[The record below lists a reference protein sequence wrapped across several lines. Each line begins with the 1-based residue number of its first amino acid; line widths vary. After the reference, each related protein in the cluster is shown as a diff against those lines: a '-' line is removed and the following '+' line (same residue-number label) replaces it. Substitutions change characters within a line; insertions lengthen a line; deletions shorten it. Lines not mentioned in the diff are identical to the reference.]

1 MGLPSERTA
10 DIFRRVGALP
20 MFEPGRQKRN
30 GDRLQPIVLGHSVY
44 AFDEETGLVGH
55 GLSGSRAMQ
64 ALIDLNPFLAELPRS
79 TRQELAGTMSTR
91 QSPRNAQL
99 RGSVGSA
106 VHIVLSGCVYEESS
120 YGEDTT
126 VRIHGSGAVLGITEI
141 FNPDLLAPTARC
153 LNSTLTLTVPLPRM
167 RAIIEHSGVIGVA
180 LGKVLADQLVTAERV
195 YNRRSL
201 MPEERLA
208 GLFVHLLDRC
218 AVPSTTYGRMIE
230 GPSQTDLA
238 DCLSVSRATVENAIK
253 TLRARD
259 LVTTGYR
266 QYRFPDERELALFG
280 KVRTPPQTV
289 TGSAE
294 VQ

>member
-1 MGLPSERTA
+1 MGLANDRPLRAMRSVA
-10 DIFRRVGALP
+10 DV
-20 MFEPGRQKRN
+20 FESGRWTRD
-30 GDRLQPIVLGHSVY
+30 GLQPMVLGNSVY
-44 AFDEETGLVGH
+44 AFDEETGRVGH
-55 GLSGSRAMQ
+55 GLSGSRAMR
-64 ALIDLNPFLAELPRS
+64 ALIDLNPFLAELSRG
-79 TRQELAGTMSTR
+79 TRHELAAAMSTR
-91 QSPRNAQL
+91 QSFRNDQL

-126 VRIHGSGAVLGITEI
+126 VRIHGSGSVLGVAEI
-141 FNPDLLAPTARC
+141 FSPDLHAPTARC
-153 LNSTLTLTVPLPRM
+153 LNSTLTLTMPLARM
-167 RAIIEHSGVIGVA
+167 RSIIEHNGLIGIA

-201 MPEERLA
+201 QPEQRLA

-218 AVPSTTYGRMIE
+218 AVPCTRYGRMIE

-238 DCLSVSRATVENAIK
+238 DSLSVSRATIENALK
-253 TLRARD
+253 VLRDHD

-280 KVRTPPQTV
+280 KVRTLSQTV

>member
-1 MGLPSERTA
+1 MGLAKDRMA
-10 DIFRRVGALP
+10 GVFRGGPTL
-20 MFEPGRQKRN
+20 FEGGRRPRD
-30 GDRLQPIVLGHSVY
+30 GLQPIVLGNSVY
-44 AFDEETGLVGH
+44 AFDEETGRVGH
-55 GLSGSRAMQ
+55 GLSGSRAIR
-64 ALIDLNPFLAELPRS
+64 ALIDLNPFLADLSRVTRRELTS
-79 TRQELAGTMSTR
+79 AMSTR
-91 QSPRNAQL
+91 QSCRNDQL

-126 VRIHGSGAVLGITEI
+126 VRIHGSGAVLGIAEI
-141 FNPDLLAPTARC
+141 FHPDLHAPTARC
-153 LNSTLTLTVPLPRM
+153 LNSTLTLTIPLARM
-167 RAIIEHSGVIGVA
+167 RSIVDHNGVIGAA

-201 MPEERLA
+201 LPEQRLA

-218 AVPSTTYGRMIE
+218 AVPCTRYGRMIE

-238 DCLSVSRATVENAIK
+238 DSLSVSRATIENALK
-253 TLRARD
+253 VLRECD
-259 LVTTGYR
+259 LVSTGYR
-266 QYRFPDERELALFG
+266 RYRFPDERELALFG
-280 KVRTPPQTV
+280 KVRTLSQTV

>member
-1 MGLPSERTA
+1 MGLPAE
-10 DIFRRVGALP
+10 RRVRSVKLVQTLL
-20 MFEPGRQKRN
+20 EPGRRKREA
-30 GDRLQPIVLGHSVY
+30 LQPMLLGNSVY
-44 AFDEETGLVGH
+44 AFDEETGRVGH

-64 ALIDLNPFLAELPRS
+64 ALIDLNPFLADLPRS
-79 TRQELAGTMSTR
+79 ARSELAGTMSTR
-91 QSPRNAQL
+91 QSSRNAQL

-126 VRIHGSGAVLGITEI
+126 VRIHGSGAVLGIAEI

-153 LNSTLTLTVPLPRM
+153 LNSTLTLAIPLTRM
-167 RAIIEHSGVIGVA
+167 RAIVEYNGIVGAA

-201 MPEERLA
+201 LPEQRLA
-208 GLFVHLLDRC
+208 GLFVHLLERC
-218 AVPSTTYGRMIE
+218 AVPCTRYGRMIE

-238 DCLSVSRATVENAIK
+238 DSLSVSRATVENALK
-253 TLRARD
+253 ALRD
-259 LVTTGYR
+259 SGLVSTGYR
-266 QYRFPDERELALFG
+266 QYRFPDERRLALFG
-280 KVRTPPQTV
+280 KVRTLSQTV
-289 TGSAE
+289 TGSVE